1 LIAKFDLKSAHQ
13 WTHFLGISALQ
24 SIATSYGLQN
34 LNNSHDELAYVSL
47 RFTFGGSLNP
57 SELSLISEMIANLSN
72 ILLQHKDWDP
82 TRLHSEF
89 ISIVN
94 LTLKLEENGVEFTPA
109 RESLNEA
116 MGKVD

>member
-1 LIAKFDLKSAHQ
+1 
-13 WTHFLGISALQ
+13 
-24 SIATSYGLQN
+24 
-34 LNNSHDELAYVSL
+34 
-47 RFTFGGSLNP
+47 
-57 SELSLISEMIANLSN
+57 MIADLSN

-109 RESLNEA
+109 RELLNEA
-116 MGKVD
+116 MGNVD